1 MEGIM
6 EFTQKV
12 IARSIGER
20 IRQARKAQGY
30 SQSDLAHRVGVSQPA
45 IANWESGVH
54 DPRRLT
60 LAKLA
65 DALGAPLDWL
75 AAGDRSSAESDK
87 HAAAAYIRRPVRH
100 VPVISL
106 RGAALFVQD
115 AKADPHMMAEDY
127 IPVTLGAPK
136 LFAVFI
142 NDPAVNLSFLPD
154 TVLVI
159 DYDDRLPENGDFCL
173 AHVNES
179 LIVRRWRSGLGRDD
193 GQPAEQNGPARLE
206 PHSSDKGHPTIAVT
220 RAISII
226 GSVRVSIKIH

>member
-75 AAGDRSSAESDK
+75 AAGVRL
-87 HAAAAYIRRPVRH
+87 RR
-100 VPVISL
+100 VISMRPPL
-106 RGAALFVQD
+106 
-115 AKADPHMMAEDY
+115 
-127 IPVTLGAPK
+127 IS
-136 LFAVFI
+136 AV
-142 NDPAVNLSFLPD
+142 PCVMC
-154 TVLVI
+154 
-159 DYDDRLPENGDFCL
+159 R
-173 AHVNES
+173 
-179 LIVRRWRSGLGRDD
+179 
-193 GQPAEQNGPARLE
+193 
-206 PHSSDKGHPTIAVT
+206 
-220 RAISII
+220 
-226 GSVRVSIKIH
+226 